1 MENFDVELNSVSR
14 PGVRGHMGDCELG
27 GCHSVQHDI
36 LLLMAS
42 PNLNVLLLLLGK
54 LFLK

>member
-1 MENFDVELNSVSR
+1 MENFDVEFDSVSR